1 MNNTSGPTV
10 GGGSGGKDA
19 NEALTNKKSNPIWG
33 EQYTENGMWEKRLV
47 SHTHLPVCEI
57 NREAVSITFDTAS
70 F

>member
-33 EQYTENGMWEKRLV
+33 EQYTENGMWE
-47 SHTHLPVCEI
+47 
-57 NREAVSITFDTAS
+57 
-70 F
+70 